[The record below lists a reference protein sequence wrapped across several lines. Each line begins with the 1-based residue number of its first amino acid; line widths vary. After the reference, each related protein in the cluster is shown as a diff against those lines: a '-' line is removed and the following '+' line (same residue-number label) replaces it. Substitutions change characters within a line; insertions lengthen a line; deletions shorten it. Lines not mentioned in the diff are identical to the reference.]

1 MRRFLVPRTSI
12 EKVNVKQSEAEVE
25 ETPPNVANEF
35 NPNEIVRDPGCR
47 KQIHEYAPDIQDQ
60 VRRAYILKGPTQPD
74 LARFPRTQ
82 FGKSSRAFCKAWY
95 KSYTWIE
102 YSESKDAT
110 YCFYCFLFK
119 PPGRAEHFGYEVFNK
134 DGFKDWKHASKAF
147 KDHIG
152 SHDSKHIS
160 CMKHYDDYNN
170 QRQSVTSIFAR
181 ATRESEELYKI
192 RLTCS
197 LDCTRYLI
205 AQGIAFRGHDES
217 STSLNKGNFR
227 EMVDWVKSNDEKVRD
242 AFDRGP
248 KNCTMTSGDIQ
259 KELAMCCAHEVTKV
273 IMEELGDRQFS
284 VLIDES
290 RDISVKE
297 QMAVMLRFLNDK
309 GKVVERFIAL
319 HHVKYTTSEAL
330 KDALYGILDRHTLS
344 ISRIRGQGYDGASN
358 MRGEFNGLQ
367 RKILDEN
374 PYAFYAHCYAHR
386 LQLVVVSVASSCSS
400 IHDFFEYI
408 SLIVTTTSASCKRN
422 DALKEAQHREIL
434 NRLESG
440 EISQGKGL
448 HQSSSLARPGDTRW
462 GSRYTTLIRLDQ
474 MWSSVL
480 EVLSIVDEDGRG
492 PSQAAVLIEK
502 MESFKFAFILKFMLK
517 LFGITNELS
526 KILQTKD
533 LNIVLAMELV
543 DDVKARLAT
552 LRESGW
558 DDLFID
564 VQEFCFAQSIP
575 VPNMDEEIP
584 VRGRSRREGRTVTN
598 LHHYR
603 AEIFYVAIDKICV
616 EMDHRFCEGSNV
628 VLDCFSCLDPKNSFS
643 KFDVDKLAHLANIYH
658 VDFSDDDR
666 GTIREQL
673 ETYVHQMKRHASFT
687 SCEDVQSL
695 AMKMVRTEKHLVFPL
710 VYKLIELALILPVST
725 ASVERAFSA
734 MNIIKSNLRNKINDV
749 WFNDLMI
756 CYTEREIFKT
766 LKDVDIIRTFTAK
779 KSRRGHLPLNFI

>member
-1 MRRFLVPRTSI
+1 MRKFLVPRTSI
-12 EKVNVKQSEAEVE
+12 EKVNVKQPEVKVE

-35 NPNEIVRDPGCR
+35 NLNEI
-47 KQIHEYAPDIQDQ
+47 
-60 VRRAYILKGPTQPD
+60 
-74 LARFPRTQ
+74 
-82 FGKSSRAFCKAWY
+82 
-95 KSYTWIE
+95 
-102 YSESKDAT
+102 
-110 YCFYCFLFK
+110 

-134 DGFKDWKHASKAF
+134 DGFKDWKHASKGF

-152 SHDSKHIS
+152 SHDSKHNS
-160 CMKHYDDYNN
+160 CVKHYDDYNN
-170 QRQSVTSIFAR
+170 QRQRVTSIFAR

-197 LDCTRYLI
+197 LDCTRYLL
-205 AQGIAFRGHDES
+205 AKGIAFRGHDES

-259 KELAMCCAHEVTKV
+259 KELATCCAHEVTKV

-284 VLIDES
+284 VLIEES
-290 RDISVKE
+290 RDIFVKE

-309 GKVVERFIAL
+309 GKVVERFIAP

-374 PYAFYAHCYAHR
+374 PYAFYVHCYAHR
-386 LQLVVVSVASSCSS
+386 LQLVVVSIASSCSS

-408 SLIVTTTSASCKRN
+408 SLIVTTTSASCKRK
-422 DALKEAQHREIL
+422 DALKEAQHQDIL
-434 NRLESG
+434 NKLESG
-440 EISQGKGL
+440 DISQGKGL

-462 GSRYTTLIRLDQ
+462 GSHYTTLIRLYQ

-480 EVLSIVDEDGRG
+480 EVLI
-492 PSQAAVLIEK
+492 
-502 MESFKFAFILKFMLK
+502 
-517 LFGITNELS
+517 
-526 KILQTKD
+526 
-533 LNIVLAMELV
+533 
-543 DDVKARLAT
+543 DDVKARLAI

-558 DDLFID
+558 NDLFSD

-584 VRGRSRREGRTVTN
+584 
-598 LHHYR
+598 
-603 AEIFYVAIDKICV
+603 
-616 EMDHRFCEGSNV
+616 MDHRFCEGSNV

-643 KFDVDKLAHLANIYH
+643 KFDVDKLARLANIYH
-658 VDFSDDDR
+658 ADFSDDDH

-673 ETYVHQMKRHASFT
+673 ETYVHQVKRHASFT

-695 AMKMVRTEKHLVFPL
+695 AMKMVQTEKYLGNAW
-710 VYKLIELALILPVST
+710 I
-725 ASVERAFSA
+725 
-734 MNIIKSNLRNKINDV
+734 D
-749 WFNDLMI
+749 
-756 CYTEREIFKT
+756 
-766 LKDVDIIRTFTAK
+766 
-779 KSRRGHLPLNFI
+779 